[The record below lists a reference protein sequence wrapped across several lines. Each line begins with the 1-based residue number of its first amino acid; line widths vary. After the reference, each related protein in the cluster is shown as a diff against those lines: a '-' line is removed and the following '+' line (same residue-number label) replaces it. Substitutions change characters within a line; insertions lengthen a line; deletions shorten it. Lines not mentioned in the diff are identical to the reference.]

1 MLIPDDV
8 GIHGK
13 EIVLFFI
20 PNNLM
25 DIPKVGFADIS
36 NSRNWVKLNVFLCYL
51 MMKFG
56 NGSLLIWMLVL
67 IFTCSVLHSW
77 MKDVLTMSSIDF
89 EVLISN
95 IIWSS
100 GFWYPYRN
108 IFSLVDELDIKPFT
122 NWTSSAHYSGE
133 GLEVSVVV
141 TPSNIP

>member
-25 DIPKVGFADIS
+25 DIPKLGFADIS
-36 NSRNWVKLNVFLCYL
+36 NSINWVRLNVFLCYL

-95 IIWSS
+95 IIWSLQVS
-100 GFWYPYRN
+100 GIPIVIYLAW
-108 IFSLVDELDIKPFT
+108 LM
-122 NWTSSAHYSGE
+122 NWISS
-133 GLEVSVVV
+133 
-141 TPSNIP
+141 PSQTGQVLPTIQERDWRYL

>member
-25 DIPKVGFADIS
+25 DIPKLGFADIS
-36 NSRNWVKLNVFLCYL
+36 NSINWVRLNVFLCYL

>member
-36 NSRNWVKLNVFLCYL
+36 NSINWVRLNVFLCYL

>member
-25 DIPKVGFADIS
+25 DIPKLGFADIS

-67 IFTCSVLHSW
+67 IFTCSVLHS
-77 MKDVLTMSSIDF
+77 
-89 EVLISN
+89 
-95 IIWSS
+95 
-100 GFWYPYRN
+100 
-108 IFSLVDELDIKPFT
+108 
-122 NWTSSAHYSGE
+122 
-133 GLEVSVVV
+133 
-141 TPSNIP
+141 